1 MSKLWLS
8 LWCSSWSTIFLS
20 WLIVKRRGFTVIID
34 YFILVIILHL
44 LHFPHRILIQLLLR
58 NKLSKLL
65 ILRMLGNKLGL
76 VLHKRKLDTRPR
88 KVLNFLFSLLV
99 VAPLLLSVGRVDLG
113 FSRNCL
119 RLLSGN
125 LLSVQDLNRVLL
137 LLLLNSCSFPIL
149 LEILRIAYGSL
160 TSI

>member
-1 MSKLWLS
+1 MSLR
-8 LWCSSWSTIFLS
+8 CSSWGTIFLS

-34 YFILVIILHL
+34 NLILVIILHL

-58 NKLSKLL
+58 NKLSQLL
-65 ILRMLGNKLGL
+65 VLRMLGNKLGL
-76 VLHKRKLDTRPR
+76 VLHEGKLNARPR

-99 VAPLLLSVGRVDLG
+99 VVPLLLSVGRVDLG
-113 FSRNCL
+113 FSGNCL
-119 RLLSGN
+119 WLLSGN
-125 LLSVQDLNRVLL
+125 LLSVQYLNRVLL
-137 LLLLNSCSFPIL
+137 LLLLNSRSFPIL